1 METLRIL
8 VFNWR
13 DPKHPDAGGA
23 EKATHEIA
31 LRWVRDGHEVRWV
44 CGNFPKGS
52 RTDYMDGIEITRIGG
67 KYSVYGLSALHYLR
81 RLKGLFDVI
90 IDEINT
96 VPFFSVL
103 FAEEPKVAMIH
114 QLAADV
120 LFEELPWIQ
129 AKFWSLME
137 PRVLKMYSNV
147 PIVTS
152 ESTKDDL
159 VSIGIPESNIH
170 TINYGVDRNLYKPSG
185 EKSPTPHIVYLG
197 RIRRFKGIHYL
208 ARAMKRVVEA
218 VPGARASILGKGAPI
233 YEDEIKKLVDELG
246 LARNVVF
253 YGFGF
258 GDSLKQKIE
267 LLQKAWVLAFPSVR
281 EGFGLTVIE
290 ANACGTPVVATDVPG
305 LRDTVKHYETGV
317 LVPPRDVN
325 ALAEAIISVLRDEE
339 LRRRLSRNAIEWSKN
354 FDWDKTAERVLTVLR
369 DTINFHSSGQISRGA
384 R

>member
-1 METLRIL
+1 
-8 VFNWR
+8 
-13 DPKHPDAGGA
+13 
-23 EKATHEIA
+23 
-31 LRWVRDGHEVRWV
+31 
-44 CGNFPKGS
+44 
-52 RTDYMDGIEITRIGG
+52 
-67 KYSVYGLSALHYLR
+67 
-81 RLKGLFDVI
+81 
-90 IDEINT
+90 
-96 VPFFSVL
+96 
-103 FAEEPKVAMIH
+103 
-114 QLAADV
+114 
-120 LFEELPWIQ
+120 
-129 AKFWSLME
+129 
-137 PRVLKMYSNV
+137 MYSNV